1 MARALLCILDSLGIG
16 HAPDAAAFG
25 DAGANTLATLAR
37 WSLAERGRPLAI
49 PHLLSLGLA
58 DAAAQAGSWPDG
70 LGPQALAGAAG
81 ACNELSNGKDTPSG
95 HWEMAGVPVI
105 APWGY
110 FPERHNS
117 LPASLVAAI
126 AAAAGTAGVLGNC
139 HASGTTILEQL
150 GEQHLACGWPIV
162 YTSADSVVQIAAHE
176 QQFGLERLLT
186 LCEQTR
192 LLCDPYRIG
201 RVIARPF
208 TGDNGA
214 SFKRTA
220 NRRDYA
226 MPPPAPTLLQRLTDA
241 GGTVVAVGKVADIFA
256 HIGISRMVKASGRD
270 TLMAATLE
278 ALTRA
283 DRQTLV
289 VTNFVDFDTLYG
301 HRRDIQGYA
310 DELEAFDLLLPQLLA
325 ALQPGDLLVLT
336 ADHGCDPAWPG
347 TDHTRER
354 VPLLVAG
361 PGVRP
366 QQLGVRASMADIG
379 ATLSDHLQLAPT
391 GVGHSFYAELYS

>member
-1 MARALLCILDSLGIG
+1 MARAILCVLDSLGIG

-25 DAGANTLATLAR
+25 DEGANTLATLAR
-37 WSLAERGRPLAI
+37 WSLNERGRPLAI
-49 PHLLSLGLA
+49 PQLMSLGLA
-58 DAAAQAGSWPDG
+58 DAAAQAGSWPAG
-70 LGPQALAGAAG
+70 LGPVALAGAAG
-81 ACNELSNGKDTPSG
+81 ACSELSSGKDTPSG
-95 HWEMAGVPVI
+95 HWEMAGVPVVE
-105 APWGY
+105 PWGY
-110 FPERHNS
+110 FPERQHS
-117 LPASLVAAI
+117 LPPQLVAAI

-150 GEQHLACGWPIV
+150 GEQHLASGWPIV

-176 QQFGLERLLT
+176 QQFGLARLLT

-208 TGDNGA
+208 TGDSGFN
-214 SFKRTA
+214 FKRSA

-226 MPPPAPTLLQRLTDA
+226 MPPPAPTLLQRLCD
-241 GGTVVAVGKVADIFA
+241 GGGSVVAVGKVADIFA

-270 TLMAATLE
+270 ALMAATLE
-278 ALTRA
+278 ALTSA
-283 DRQTLV
+283 GAQTLV

-310 DELEAFDLLLPQLLA
+310 DELEAFDQLLPQLLA
-325 ALQPGDLLVLT
+325 ALQPGDLLVLS

-366 QQLGVRASMADIG
+366 QRLGVRASMADIG

-391 GVGHSFYAELYS
+391 GVGQSFYAELYP